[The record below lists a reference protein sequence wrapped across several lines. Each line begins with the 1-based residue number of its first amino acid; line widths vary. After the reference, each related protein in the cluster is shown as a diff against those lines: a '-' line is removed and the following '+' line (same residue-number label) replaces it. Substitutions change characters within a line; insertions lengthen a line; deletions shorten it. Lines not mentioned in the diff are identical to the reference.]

1 MYKGI
6 FWVGWKGL
14 LLVRGGR
21 DIGLW
26 VSNGEFVVLVRSES
40 DLIFSD
46 WNGLGE
52 EKEEDEVE
60 RGLLEVILVL
70 MEGICL
76 KFDFCIDFVL
86 RFIGFF
92 GIEIV

>member
-1 MYKGI
+1 M
-6 FWVGWKGL
+6 
-14 LLVRGGR
+14 
-21 DIGLW
+21 
-26 VSNGEFVVLVRSES
+26 
-40 DLIFSD
+40 
-46 WNGLGE
+46 GE

-60 RGLLEVILVL
+60 RGFLEVILVL